1 MPRRDALLRLHA
13 TLRARRADLRQKLA
27 GELADL
33 RDFKAADSAG
43 DSADVAFQTS
53 SDEMSSQLAEL
64 DARELSHIEW
74 ALARLTQGTYG
85 ACEGGSENCQKRIP
99 VARLNALPYTT
110 LCIHCEREIEKCPD
124 GLDRRHP
131 ANWKQVFDWEAP
143 LQRQDADLHLGQ
155 DRGARQLP
163 RSR

>member
-1 MPRRDALLRLHA
+1 MQRRDALLRLHE
-13 TLRARRADLRQKLA
+13 TLRARSANLRRQLA
-27 GELADL
+27 GELACL
-33 RDFKAADSAG
+33 RDFKAADSTS
-43 DSADVAFQTS
+43 DSADVAFQTR

-64 DARELSHIEW
+64 DARELSQIEW

-85 ACEGGSENCQKRIP
+85 VCEGGSEHCQKRIP

-124 GLDRRHP
+124 GLDRRGP

-143 LQRQDADLHLGQ
+143 LQHQRIDLSKLEMGLSTT
-155 DRGARQLP
+155 R
-163 RSR
+163 